1 MTAQPS
7 TAASRTTV
15 QHFFIFSFR
24 FPMHCG
30 GSVPKIRRLHPSCVG
45 LLPAC
50 GVPGIWDRAGRAE
63 PWAGSRRDAELSCRK
78 SFCCLMQAP
87 NYLGCDLSRAVPG
100 KNARRAAV
108 PTPPGWEWRAQPA
121 WPLGENMF
129 GFVLSGA
136 VLPRH
141 LESTPLR
148 LGGWVPGEQLWV
160 FFSEDRLQLR
170 FWGSCAVPCH
180 LRVSADEM
188 GTAPCRE
195 AGAVP
200 RVLAASEPLPITLK
214 KIPQGF
220 FLSALGRRWHP
231 AHPNGDRAAYLR
243 RGRRPGPH
251 YQRPQ
256 PHHSPR
262 LGLSELC
269 RAGGGQRD
277 EPWAGC
283 PAGLSQRGLRAG
295 GGHEARACEQPPRPR
310 VRTHKGMLALRRGT
324 QGCCG

>member
-1 MTAQPS
+1 MRRGS
-7 TAASRTTV
+7 
-15 QHFFIFSFR
+15 
-24 FPMHCG
+24 
-30 GSVPKIRRLHPSCVG
+30 SVPKIRRLHPSCVG

-180 LRVSADEM
+180 LRVSVDEM
-188 GTAPCRE
+188 GTAPCSE

-220 FLSALGRRWHP
+220 FCQPWGAGGTRHILTGTVPRISGGAGAPVLIISA
-231 AHPNGDRAAYLR
+231 
-243 RGRRPGPH
+243 
-251 YQRPQ
+251 
-256 PHHSPR
+256 HSPTTALAWGC
-262 LGLSELC
+262 LGC
-269 RAGGGQRD
+269 AGPGGGSETSPGQ
-277 EPWAGC
+277 G
-283 PAGLSQRGLRAG
+283 
-295 GGHEARACEQPPRPR
+295 ARR
-310 VRTHKGMLALRRGT
+310 V
-324 QGCCG
+324 

>member
-24 FPMHCG
+24 FPMRRG
-30 GSVPKIRRLHPSCVG
+30 SSVPKIRRLHPSCVG

-148 LGGWVPGEQLWV
+148 LGGGFLVSSSV
-160 FFSEDRLQLR
+160 FF
-170 FWGSCAVPCH
+170 F
-180 LRVSADEM
+180 
-188 GTAPCRE
+188 
-195 AGAVP
+195 
-200 RVLAASEPLPITLK
+200 
-214 KIPQGF
+214 
-220 FLSALGRRWHP
+220 
-231 AHPNGDRAAYLR
+231 
-243 RGRRPGPH
+243 
-251 YQRPQ
+251 
-256 PHHSPR
+256 
-262 LGLSELC
+262 
-269 RAGGGQRD
+269 GGQVAVAVLG
-277 EPWAGC
+277 E
-283 PAGLSQRGLRAG
+283 LRCSVSSPSLG
-295 GGHEARACEQPPRPR
+295 G
-310 VRTHKGMLALRRGT
+310 
-324 QGCCG
+324 